1 MTDEDQ
7 QTNGNN
13 AADVDDDFRWKQSRE
28 NLLSPSG
35 IRLFQLAY
43 ACKDQEY
50 ESARAQ
56 IDRNYET
63 LSPRLAARGGN
74 SRNGGSFIN
83 FIGLLEELGLMYR
96 SEEDGKIMLRAT
108 AAGDQVA
115 ALLDSS
121 PNLLRVVPYFF
132 LDVLSRYSLNN
143 PHNRMK
149 RDPEMREKLRSS
161 DMFPYWTIY
170 KIMRELGGR
179 ISKQELQRFVFKL
192 KKMSQV
198 ADTIDEIKRFRKDVQ
213 TLSESELDTKYG
225 APLEGAAGQ
234 PKYIMGRAGFQTGV
248 IRQEG
253 DVYTLN
259 EEFIPFI
266 DEVLTKEP
274 SFEELDEDVWIAQY
288 GRASSLT
295 EPMILFS
302 VDDEE
307 EDDRYVAPEISA
319 GDEVLDEVMAL
330 IEDDAYGGV
339 LLVGAPGTGKSWYA
353 RQIALVLVKGDTHRL
368 REIQFHPSYQY
379 EDFVEGLVPGSAGE
393 FKPADKH
400 LLQMCSLATK
410 SDDKVVLVIDE
421 FSRADPVRV
430 MGEAL
435 TYMDAALRNKPFHI
449 ASGRKVK
456 IPSNLIFLA
465 TMNPEDRSV
474 DEMDA
479 AMERRWAKIELKPSA
494 AKVNEFLK
502 NNGVEQPMR
511 GAAVEFFQ
519 YIQERCV
526 IGHAYFRKIRNRQ
539 SMSRLWN
546 SQLLPLIKKQHRYE
560 TDLVDKL
567 NARASALILKWAE
580 AEDAIA
586 SGGAA
591 VEERSQASEP
601 EPDQVAE

>member
-1 MTDEDQ
+1 MADEIHQSND
-7 QTNGNN
+7 ND
-13 AADVDDDFRWKQSRE
+13 AADADDEFRWKQSRE

-43 ACKDQEY
+43 ECKDQEY
-50 ESARAQ
+50 EAARAQ

-74 SRNGGSFIN
+74 NRNGGSFIN

-96 SEEDGKIMLRAT
+96 SEEDGKTMLRAT
-108 AAGDQVA
+108 PAGDQA
-115 ALLDSS
+115 ALLLNSS

-149 RDPEMREKLRSS
+149 RDPEMRAQVRSS

-170 KIMRELGGR
+170 KIMRELGGH

-192 KKMSQV
+192 KKMAQV
-198 ADTIDEIKRFRKDVQ
+198 PDTIEEIKRFRKDVK
-213 TLSESELDTKYG
+213 TLSASELNAQYG
-225 APLEGAAGQ
+225 AQLEGAAGQ

-248 IRQEG
+248 IRQKG

-266 DEVLTKEP
+266 DEILKKEP

-288 GRASSLT
+288 GQASSVT
-295 EPMILFS
+295 EPTILFS
-302 VDDEE
+302 ADDDQ
-307 EDDRYVAPEISA
+307 EDERYVAPEISA
-319 GDEVLDEVMAL
+319 GDEILDQVIAL
-330 IEDDAYGGV
+330 LEDDAYGGV

-353 RQIALVLVKGDTHRL
+353 RQIALVLVEGDTHRL

-400 LLQMCSLATK
+400 LLQMCALATK
-410 SDDKVVLVIDE
+410 NDDKVVLVIDE

-435 TYMDAALRNKPFHI
+435 TYMDASLRNKSFHI

-502 NNGVEQPMR
+502 NNGIEQPMR

-519 YIQERCV
+519 YLQERCV
-526 IGHAYFRKIRNRQ
+526 IGHAYFRRVRDRQ

-546 SQLLPLIKKQHRYE
+546 AQLLPLIKKQHRYDA
-560 TDLVDKL
+560 DLVERLD
-567 NARASALILKWAE
+567 ARATALMLRWTEVEE
-580 AEDAIA
+580 AGA
-586 SGGAA
+586 SGGAV
-591 VEERSQASEP
+591 VEEQLQASEA
-601 EPDQVAE
+601 EADQAAE

>member
-1 MTDEDQ
+1 MANENL
-7 QTNGNN
+7 QTNEPDN
-13 AADVDDDFRWKQSRE
+13 AGGDDDFRWKQSRE

-50 ESARAQ
+50 KAARAE

-74 SRNGGSFIN
+74 NRNGGSFIN

-96 SEEDGKIMLRAT
+96 SEEAGKTMLRAT
-108 AAGDQVA
+108 PAGDQAA
-115 ALLDSS
+115 ALLNSA

-149 RDPEMREKLRSS
+149 RDPEMRAKMRSS

-170 KIMRELGGR
+170 KIMRELGGN

-198 ADTIDEIKRFRKDVQ
+198 ADAIEEIKRFRKDVH
-213 TLSESELDTKYG
+213 TLSASELDSKYG
-225 APLEGAAGQ
+225 AQLEGAAGQ

-248 IRQEG
+248 IRQKG

-259 EEFIPFI
+259 DEFIPFI
-266 DEVLTKEP
+266 DEILNKVP
-274 SFEELDEDVWIAQY
+274 SFEELDENVWIAQY
-288 GRASSLT
+288 GQASSMT
-295 EPMILFS
+295 EPTVLFS
-302 VDDEE
+302 ADDDEE
-307 EDDRYVAPEISA
+307 EERYAVPEISA
-319 GDEVLDEVMAL
+319 GDEILDQVVAL
-330 IEDDAYGGV
+330 LEDEAYGGV

-353 RQIALVLVKGDTHRL
+353 RQIALVLTDGDTHRL

-400 LLQMCSLATK
+400 LLQMCALATK
-410 SDDKVVLVIDE
+410 SEKKVVLVIDE

-435 TYMDAALRNKPFHI
+435 TYMDASLRNKSFHI

-502 NNGVEQPMR
+502 DNGIEQPMR
-511 GAAVEFFQ
+511 GATVEFFQ
-519 YIQERCV
+519 YLQERCT
-526 IGHAYFRKIRNRQ
+526 IGHAYFRKIRDRH

-546 SQLLPLIKKQHRYE
+546 AQLLPLIKKQHRYE
-560 TDLVDKL
+560 TDLVERLD
-567 NARASALILKWAE
+567 ARANALLVRWTEVDAASA
-580 AEDAIA
+580 
-586 SGGAA
+586 SSGAA
-591 VEERSQASEP
+591 IEEQSQASAVEA
-601 EPDQVAE
+601 DQAAE